1 MKLLNE
7 ESSMKKVY
15 EVDNS
20 LITIYDNGY
29 LIIEDCLGD
38 VELTPSE
45 SLSLY
50 EILKEYY
57 NESQC

>member
-1 MKLLNE
+1 
-7 ESSMKKVY
+7 MKKVY